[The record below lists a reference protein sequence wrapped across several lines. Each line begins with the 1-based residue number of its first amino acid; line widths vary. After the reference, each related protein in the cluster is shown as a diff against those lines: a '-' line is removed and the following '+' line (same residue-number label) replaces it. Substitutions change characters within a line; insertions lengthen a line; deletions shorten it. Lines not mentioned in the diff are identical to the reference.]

1 MIEQLQE
8 VLATPEKSTLIILNL
23 IIIESLLSVDNAT
36 VLAIMV
42 KDLPEQ
48 QRKKALKIGIWCA
61 YIFRGLAMF
70 FASTLIKIWWLKF
83 LGGLYLIYIVID
95 WVKGKGTKTH
105 TDDLLSKKESGI
117 YQYIKRKIGVFWST
131 VIMVELMDVAF
142 SIDNVFAAVAFTP
155 NIFLVCVGVFIG
167 ILTMRLVAQYFTV
180 LIEKYPFL
188 EATAFIVIFILGIKL
203 SFSIY
208 EHYYPKSHLT
218 EIMTSHSAETILSI
232 TSALIFFIP
241 LVTSKL
247 FNYPKHKS

>member
-1 MIEQLQE
+1 MIEQIQE
-8 VLATPEKSTLIILNL
+8 VLAQPEKSLLIILNL

-42 KDLPEQ
+42 KDLPLA
-48 QRKKALKIGIWCA
+48 QRNKALRIGIWCA
-61 YIFRGLAMF
+61 YIFRGIAMF

-95 WVKGKGTKTH
+95 WLRGQSTDTKE
-105 TDDLLSKKESGI
+105 DDLLEKDQSWFFKNV
-117 YQYIKRKIGVFWST
+117 KRHIGQFWGT

-155 NIFLVCVGVFIG
+155 NIFLVCLGVFIG

-188 EATAFIVIFILGIKL
+188 EATAFIVIFILGLKL
-203 SFSIY
+203 SFSLY
-208 EHYYPKSHLT
+208 EHYYPESALT
-218 EIMTSHSAETILSI
+218 EIMTSHTAETVLSLS
-232 TSALIFFIP
+232 SAMIFLLP
-241 LVTSKL
+241 LLSSKL
-247 FNYPKHKS
+247 FNYPKHK

>member
-1 MIEQLQE
+1 MFEQIQE
-8 VLATPEKSTLIILNL
+8 VLAYPEKSALIILNL

-42 KDLPEQ
+42 KNLPDL
-48 QRKKALKIGIWCA
+48 QRKKALRIGIWCA
-61 YIFRGLAMF
+61 YIFRGIAMF

-83 LGGLYLIYIVID
+83 LGGLYLLYIVFD
-95 WVKGKGTKTH
+95 WIKSKGTETNE
-105 TDDLLSKKESGI
+105 DDLDTDNSKIFK
-117 YQYIKRKIGVFWST
+117 YFKRYLGQFWST

-180 LIEKYPFL
+180 LIQKYPFL
-188 EATAFIVIFILGIKL
+188 ENAAFIVIFVLGLKL

-208 EHYYPKSHLT
+208 EHYYPDSELTKLMISHT
-218 EIMTSHSAETILSI
+218 AETVLSLS
-232 TSALIFFIP
+232 SALIFFLP
-241 LVTSKL
+241 LMTSKI
-247 FNYPKHKS
+247 FNYPRHK

>member
-1 MIEQLQE
+1 MFEQIQE
-8 VLATPEKSTLIILNL
+8 VLATPEKSALIILNL

-42 KDLPEQ
+42 KDLPEL
-48 QRKKALKIGIWCA
+48 QRKKALRIGIWCA
-61 YIFRGLAMF
+61 YIFRGIAMF

-83 LGGLYLIYIVID
+83 LGGVYLLYIVFD
-95 WVKGKGTKTH
+95 WIKAKGTETKS
-105 TDDLLSKKESGI
+105 DDSLDTENSMIFK
-117 YQYIKRKIGVFWST
+117 YFKRYLGQFWST

-180 LIEKYPFL
+180 LIQKYPFL
-188 EATAFIVIFILGIKL
+188 ENAAFIVIFVLGLKL

-208 EHYYPKSHLT
+208 EHYYPDSELTKLMISHT
-218 EIMTSHSAETILSI
+218 AETVLSLS
-232 TSALIFFIP
+232 SALIFFLP
-241 LVTSKL
+241 LITSRL
-247 FNYPKHKS
+247 FNYPRHS